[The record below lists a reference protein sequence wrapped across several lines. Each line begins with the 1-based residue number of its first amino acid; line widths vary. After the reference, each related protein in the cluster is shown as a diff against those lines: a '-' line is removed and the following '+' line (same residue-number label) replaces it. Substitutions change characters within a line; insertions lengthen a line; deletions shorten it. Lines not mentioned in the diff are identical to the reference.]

1 MFPQVIPTL
10 ENALSPTLSEF
21 GQAANEAAARAVFAI
36 YQARRPENTR
46 RAQRAA
52 LAVFADYM
60 RAEGVAVP
68 DLYQDPAAWLGIG
81 WGLVQGFQFWM
92 LKQGYSVKTVND
104 RVSIVKTYMAMANQ
118 AGIIP
123 DGEIL
128 RLQTL
133 RGYTRKEAVDTD
145 RARAEQGLDTRK
157 GAKKAAATL
166 LTDDQARKL
175 KNQPPMSRP
184 GSTNTPQGGQT
195 PQGRRDALLMCL
207 LLDHGLRVSEA
218 AGLKVENFNL
228 DTRQMTFYRQ
238 KTGKTSRHVLRGRA
252 WACLVEYLE
261 KDQRAQGGPLLL
273 ASNKSGGLLPGSGM
287 SERAINARV
296 GELGR
301 AVGVENLS
309 PHDARHHG
317 ATKAGHDPNVSLAAL
332 MAWGGWE
339 SPTSA
344 ARYIDRGEADN
355 DGVGLGLE

>member
-1 MFPQVIPTL
+1 MLLITQTR

-52 LAVFADYM
+52 LALFADYM

-68 DLYQDPAAWLGIG
+68 DLYTDPAAWLGIG

-104 RVSIVKTYMAMANQ
+104 RVSIVKVYMSLANQ

-128 RLQTL
+128 RLQSL

-175 KNQPPMSRP
+175 KSQSPMSRP
-184 GSTNTPQGGQT
+184 GSTNT

-228 DTRQMTFYRQ
+228 DTRQMTFYRP
-238 KTGKTSRHVLRGRA
+238 KTGKTARHVLRGRA

-309 PHDARHHG
+309 PHDCRHYG
-317 ATKAGHDPNVSLAAL
+317 ATKAGHDPKVSLAAL

-344 ARYIDRGEADN
+344 ARYIERGEADN